1 MTLPV
6 SPSAVHVAAAGAS
19 GPLDRFATWFA
30 EAVQHAIGSLQ
41 EQAAMAPPPI
51 GVQPYRD
58 RPSKLR

>member
-1 MTLPV
+1 MTMPV
-6 SPSAVHVAAAGAS
+6 STSAAYVAPARGS